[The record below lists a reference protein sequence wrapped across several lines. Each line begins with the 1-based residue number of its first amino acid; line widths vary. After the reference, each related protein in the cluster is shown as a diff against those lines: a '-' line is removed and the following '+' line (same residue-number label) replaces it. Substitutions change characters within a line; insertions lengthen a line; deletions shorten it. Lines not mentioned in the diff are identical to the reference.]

1 LKDAT
6 PEANPGAAPDPIP
19 VQSPATTSPE
29 PRHPAFTPA
38 EVRSVIIGLMIVILM
53 GALDQTIVAVA
64 LPRMSADLQGF
75 DLLAWV
81 VSGYLVAAAV
91 ATPLYGKL
99 GDLYGRRATL
109 MFAIGL
115 FLAASVGC
123 ALSISMPMLIGMRI
137 LQGVGGGGLFAIT
150 QAAIADIIVPRE
162 RGRYQGYFSA
172 TYAIAS
178 VSGPLLGGLL
188 THYLSWRW
196 VFWINLPLGAV
207 AIQISRRTLARLPV
221 PNIRRQIDYAGAILL
236 TVGLTPLLVGI
247 TRVGQGVSW
256 AASDNLVLFGA
267 SVVALAVFIW
277 QERRAKEPVL
287 PLELFRIATMTVC
300 CLMLFIGFSQVVALS
315 VLIPLRAQLMTG
327 MRADG
332 AALQLL
338 PLTLATPC
346 GAFLAG
352 RTMARTGRYRPIMVV
367 GAAIVPFGLLGLAYS
382 DAGNIFP
389 GALFMIMAGLGV
401 GMQMPTALVAVQS
414 AVPRH
419 HVGVATGTTSFSR
432 SLGAAI
438 GVAVLTALLLSSL
451 GEHAPHL
458 AGSLAGGEFMKDILG
473 GALGTM
479 DAAQRAAFSG
489 SVQAAFRK
497 VFLTGACIT
506 VLSFGLAWILEDK
519 PLRGMGGD

>member
-1 LKDAT
+1 MKDAT
-6 PEANPGAAPDPIP
+6 PDANPGTARDAKQDPVHPAA
-19 VQSPATTSPE
+19 E
-29 PRHPAFTPA
+29 HPAFTPA
-38 EVRSVIIGLMIVILM
+38 EVRSVISGLMLVILM
-53 GALDQTIVAVA
+53 AALDQTIVAVA

-91 ATPLYGKL
+91 ATPLYGKI

-115 FLAASVGC
+115 FLVASVGC

-150 QAAIADIIVPRE
+150 QAAIADIITPRE

-172 TYAIAS
+172 TYAVAS

-196 VFWINLPLGAV
+196 VFWINLPLGAI

-236 TVGLTPLLVGI
+236 TVGLTPLLIGI

-256 AASDNLVLFGA
+256 TASENLILFGA
-267 SVVALAVFIW
+267 SAVALAVFLW
-277 QERRAKEPVL
+277 QEQRAKEPVL

-315 VLIPLRAQLMTG
+315 VLIPLRAQLLTG
-327 MRADG
+327 MRADS

-338 PLTLATPC
+338 PLTLSTPC
-346 GAFLAG
+346 GAFIAG
-352 RTMARTGRYRPIMVV
+352 RIMSRTGHYRPILVAA
-367 GAAIVPFGLLGLAYS
+367 AAIVPFGLLGLAFS
-382 DAGNIFP
+382 DANHIFP
-389 GALFMIMAGLGV
+389 GALFMIMAGVGV
-401 GMQMPTALVAVQS
+401 GMQMPTALVAVQN

-419 HVGVATGTTSFSR
+419 HVGVATGTTSFAR

-438 GVAVLTALLLSSL
+438 GVAVLTALLLSNL
-451 GEHAPHL
+451 GEHAPQL
-458 AGSLAGGEFMKDILG
+458 TSTLAGGELMKDILG
-473 GALGTM
+473 GALQTMGT
-479 DAAQRAAFSG
+479 AQRAALSG
-489 SVQAAFRK
+489 SVQDAFRK

-506 VLSFGLAWILEDK
+506 VLSVGLAWSLEDK
-519 PLRGMGGD
+519 PLRGLAGN